1 MERRLGFRLLVGSLL
16 VLGNGCGGKKTTEPT
31 PETTSPLP
39 VVGIAGRDVSVYPM
53 TLIASEESLGW
64 EQQFKPRREALN
76 RVDSLIASFLTERA
90 PEVTW
95 ILPAALRRA
104 ARKAPGMLP
113 NPDQMGTALLRSRFT
128 QLPDPLRS
136 QLRALTGVAGGRYA
150 LIPASLVFLA
160 QGDTGIGRAELTM
173 VMVDV
178 RTARVGWRTVARGED
193 ADPWVAVRKALK
205 GLLPGLP

>member
-1 MERRLGFRLLVGSLL
+1 MERRLGLGLFVASLL
-16 VLGNGCGGKKTTEPT
+16 VFGNGCGGKETAEPT

-39 VVGIAGRDVSVYPM
+39 VMGIAGREVSVYPM

-64 EQQFKPRREALN
+64 DQQFKPRRQALN
-76 RVDSLIASFLTERA
+76 RVDSLIAVFLTERA

-95 ILPAALRRA
+95 ILPDALRRA

-113 NPDQMGTALLRSRFT
+113 NPDQMGTAILRSRFT

-150 LIPASLVFLA
+150 LIPATLVFLA
-160 QGDTGIGRAELTM
+160 EGDTGVGRAELTM
-173 VMVDV
+173 VMVDI
-178 RTARVGWRTVARGED
+178 RTARVRWRTVTRGKD
-193 ADPWVAVRKALK
+193 SDPWVAVRKALK